1 MKEDMLTSEQR
12 RDAESAITRLI
23 YTYCHRLDG
32 ADLAGAA
39 ALFEKAR
46 WQLSPDVI
54 CQGADEHLAALQ
66 VIRVYGDRLG
76 TRHVVSN
83 LLIDVAED
91 GATAQ
96 SVSYVD
102 SIQVTAEFP
111 LQLIFQG
118 RYLDTFVFEDGSWR
132 FDERIV
138 DADGVGDMSA
148 HHKPATDAPAE
159 AS

>member
-1 MKEDMLTSEQR
+1 MLTSEQR
-12 RDAESAITRLI
+12 RDAESAIARLI
-23 YTYCHRLDG
+23 YTFCHRLDG
-32 ADLAGAA
+32 TDLAGAA
-39 ALFEKAR
+39 ALFAGAR

-54 CQGADEHLAALQ
+54 CHGAGEHLAALQ

-83 LLIDVAED
+83 LIVDVAED
-91 GATAQ
+91 GGTAR

-102 SIQVTAEFP
+102 LIQVTENFP

-118 RYLDTFVFEDGSWR
+118 RYLDTFVFDEGSWR
-132 FDERIV
+132 FQERVV
-138 DADGVGDMSA
+138 DADGVGDMRA
-148 HHKPATDAPAE
+148 HHKQAAGVPAE

>member
-1 MKEDMLTSEQR
+1 MFSREDR
-12 RDAESAITRLI
+12 REAEYQITRLI

-32 ADLAGAA
+32 ADLEGAA
-39 ALFEKAR
+39 ALFENAR
-46 WQLSPDVI
+46 WQLSPEVI
-54 CQGADEHLAALQ
+54 CHGAAEHLEALQ

-83 LLIDVAED
+83 VLIDVAED
-91 GATAQ
+91 GATAR

-102 SIQVTAEFP
+102 SIQVTTDFP
-111 LQLIFQG
+111 LQLINQG
-118 RYLDTFVFEDGSWR
+118 RYLDTFTFDQGTWR
-132 FDERIV
+132 FQDRIV

-148 HHKPATDAPAE
+148 HHKPAGFTAQ

>member
-1 MKEDMLTSEQR
+1 MLQSEQI
-12 RDAESAITRLI
+12 RDAEAAITRLI

-32 ADLAGAA
+32 ADLVGAA
-39 ALFEKAR
+39 ELFEHAR

-54 CQGADEHLAALQ
+54 CQGAKEHLDALQ

-83 LLIDVAED
+83 LLIDVADD
-91 GATAQ
+91 GLSAK

-118 RYLDTFVFEDGSWR
+118 RYLDSFTFEDGAWR
-132 FDERIV
+132 FQDRIV

-148 HHKPATDAPAE
+148 HHKPAAGIWNDA
-159 AS
+159 S

>member
-1 MKEDMLTSEQR
+1 MLQPEQT
-12 RDAESAITRLI
+12 RDAEAAITRLI

-39 ALFEKAR
+39 ELFEHAR

-54 CQGADEHLAALQ
+54 CQGAKEHLDALQ

-83 LLIDVAED
+83 LLIDVADD
-91 GATAQ
+91 GLSAT

-118 RYLDTFVFEDGSWR
+118 RYLDSFTFEDGAWR
-132 FDERIV
+132 FQDRIV

-148 HHKPATDAPAE
+148 HHKPAAGIWNDA
-159 AS
+159 S

>member
-1 MKEDMLTSEQR
+1 M
-12 RDAESAITRLI
+12 I
-23 YTYCHRLDG
+23 YTYCHRLYG

-39 ALFEKAR
+39 TLFEQAR
-46 WQLSPDVI
+46 WQLSPDVV
-54 CQGADEHLAALQ
+54 CQGAAEHLAALD

-83 LLIDVAED
+83 LIIDIAED

-102 SIQVTAEFP
+102 SIQVTEDFP

-118 RYLDTFVFEDGSWR
+118 RYLDTFVLDEGSWR
-132 FDERIV
+132 FHKRIV
-138 DADGVGDMSA
+138 DADGVGDMRA
-148 HHKPATDAPAE
+148 HHTTAPAGP
-159 AS
+159 AAAT

>member
-1 MKEDMLTSEQR
+1 MLTSEQR

-46 WQLSPDVI
+46 WQLSPEVV
-54 CQGADEHLAALQ
+54 CQGAEEHLAALQ

-91 GATAQ
+91 GETAK

-102 SIQVTAEFP
+102 SIQVTKDFP

-118 RYLDTFVFEDGSWR
+118 RYLDSFVFEDGAWR
-132 FDERIV
+132 FQERVV

-148 HHKPATDAPAE
+148 HHKPVPGATA
-159 AS
+159 

>member
-1 MKEDMLTSEQR
+1 MLTSTET

-39 ALFEKAR
+39 ALFEHAR

-54 CQGADEHLAALQ
+54 CQGSAEHLDALQ

-83 LLIDVAED
+83 LLIDIAED
-91 GATAQ
+91 GLSAK

-118 RYLDTFVFEDGSWR
+118 RYLDTFVFENGAWR

-138 DADGVGDMSA
+138 DADGAGDMSA
-148 HHKPATDAPAE
+148 HHKA
-159 AS
+159 

>member
-1 MKEDMLTSEQR
+1 MLSSGQK
-12 RDAESAITRLI
+12 RDAESEIARLI

-83 LLIDVAED
+83 LIIDIAED
-91 GATAQ
+91 GATAH
-96 SVSYVD
+96 SISYVD

-111 LQLIFQG
+111 LQVIFQG
-118 RYLDTFVFEDGSWR
+118 RYLDSFVFEDGGWR
-132 FDERIV
+132 FEGRVV

-148 HHKPATDAPAE
+148 HHKPAAGVWG
-159 AS
+159 

>member
-1 MKEDMLTSEQR
+1 MLNAGQL

-39 ALFEKAR
+39 ALFEHAR

-54 CQGADEHLAALQ
+54 CQGSAEHLDALQ

-83 LLIDVAED
+83 LLIDLADD
-91 GATAQ
+91 GLSAK
-96 SVSYVD
+96 SISYVD

-118 RYLDTFVFEDGSWR
+118 RYIDEFTFEDGQWR
-132 FDERIV
+132 FHDRIV
-138 DADGVGDMSA
+138 DADGIGDMSA
-148 HHKPATDAPAE
+148 HHKPAAGIWNE
-159 AS
+159 GS

>member
-1 MKEDMLTSEQR
+1 MNMLDSGQI
-12 RDAESAITRLI
+12 RDAEAAITRLI

-32 ADLAGAA
+32 ADLEGAA
-39 ALFEKAR
+39 HLFEHAR

-54 CQGADEHLAALQ
+54 CRGAAEHLDALQ

-91 GATAQ
+91 GLSAT
-96 SVSYVD
+96 SVSYVN
-102 SIQVTAEFP
+102 SIQVTPEFP

-118 RYLDTFVFEDGSWR
+118 RYLDEFAHVDGSWQ
-132 FDERIV
+132 FQDRIV

-148 HHKPATDAPAE
+148 HHKPAAGIWNDA
-159 AS
+159 S